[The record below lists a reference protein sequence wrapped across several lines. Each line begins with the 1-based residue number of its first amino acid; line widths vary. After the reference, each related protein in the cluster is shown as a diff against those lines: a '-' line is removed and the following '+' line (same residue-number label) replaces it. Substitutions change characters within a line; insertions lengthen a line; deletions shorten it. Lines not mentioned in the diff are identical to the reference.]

1 MNLICNVTL
10 AALGLLASPYA
21 LAQGDIPACEDM
33 KKTESGLEW
42 GVLKA
47 GSDEPGPSDGDTVE
61 VHYTG
66 WLTNGTKFDSSRDRS
81 QPSKFGVNQVI
92 AGWTEGIQLMPEGSV
107 FVFKVPPELAYGER
121 GAGLIPPNATLI
133 FEVELYDSRERS
145 LAGLTPQVHSTVKW
159 SG

>member
-1 MNLICNVTL
+1 MKLICNVTL

-47 GSDEPGPSDGDTVE
+47 GSDEPGPADGDTVE

-66 WLTNGTKFDSSRDRS
+66 WLTNGNKFDSSRDRDEPFRFTLGAGEVIPGWD
-81 QPSKFGVNQVI
+81 QGV
-92 AGWTEGIQLMPEGSV
+92 AGMKVGGRRTLMI
-107 FVFKVPPELAYGER
+107 PPHLAYGTR
-121 GAGLIPPNATLI
+121 GYPPVIPPSSTLI
-133 FEVELYDSRERS
+133 FEVEL
-145 LAGLTPQVHSTVKW
+145 LAVEK
-159 SG
+159 